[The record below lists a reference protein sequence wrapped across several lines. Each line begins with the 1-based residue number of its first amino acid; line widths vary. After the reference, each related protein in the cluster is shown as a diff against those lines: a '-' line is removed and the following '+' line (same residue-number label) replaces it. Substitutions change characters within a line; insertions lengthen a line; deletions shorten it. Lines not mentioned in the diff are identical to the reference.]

1 LCGTQ
6 IDNQIILD
14 NYINPIPIK
23 QHMDYQKLGFKCG
36 IEIHQQ
42 LDTHKLFCNCP
53 SIVHDENPDIKVI
66 RKLRASAGE
75 TGEIDIAAAYEQQK
89 SMDISYEACST
100 SSCLVELD
108 EEPPHAPNPEAVQIA
123 LQIAKMLDAKTVDQI
138 QVMRKTVVD
147 GSNVSGF
154 QRTMLIAT
162 DGHIETS
169 KGKVNIPI
177 ICLEEEAA
185 KRIKTEKDSVVF
197 RLDRLGVPLVEIG
210 TDASIKDS
218 EHAKE
223 TAEKLGMILR
233 STGKVKRGIG
243 TIRQDVNVSIKGH
256 PRIEIKGFQD
266 LRSMPETIE
275 NEVKRQL
282 EEIKSGK
289 KMEAHVRKAEPG
301 GTTSYLRPMPGAARM
316 YPETDV
322 EPISVG
328 EISAEIP
335 ELIEEKAKRYEKDYS
350 IAKDIAQMLAK
361 SGKSGWFEG
370 YVKEFRNIKPLTIAE
385 TLVSTVKEVR
395 RKYTPKVDDLTES
408 QFRDI
413 FNLLNSG
420 KISKESLVEVLADYA
435 KGEFDIKK
443 YAQMAD
449 SELEKEIKRIIA
461 ENKGIPQNAMIGRV
475 MAKLRGKADGKKIVD
490 IVNKLLK

>member
-1 LCGTQ
+1 
-6 IDNQIILD
+6 
-14 NYINPIPIK
+14 
-23 QHMDYQKLGFKCG
+23 MDYSKLGFKCG

-42 LDTHKLFCNCP
+42 LDTHKLFCSCP

-89 SMDISYEACST
+89 SMEIIYEACST

-108 EEPPHAPNPEAVQIA
+108 EEPPHAPNPEAIQTV
-123 LQIAKMLDAKTVDQI
+123 LQIAKMLNAKTIDQI

-162 DGHIETS
+162 DGHVDTS
-169 KGKVNIPI
+169 KGRVNIPI

-210 TDASIKDS
+210 TDASIKDP

-266 LRSMPETIE
+266 LKSMPDTIE

-282 EEIKSGK
+282 EEIKKGK
-289 KMEAHVRKAEPG
+289 ELEAHVRKAEPD
-301 GTTSYLRPMPGAARM
+301 GTTSFLRPMPGAARM

-322 EPISVG
+322 EPISIG
-328 EISAEIP
+328 EVSIEMP
-335 ELIEEKAKRYEKDYS
+335 ELIEEKAGRYEKEYHL
-350 IAKDIAQMLAK
+350 AKEIAQMLAK
-361 SGKSGWFEG
+361 SGKAEWFEG
-370 YVKEFRNIKPLTIAE
+370 YVKEFKNIKPMAVAE

-395 RKYTPKVDDLTES
+395 RKYTPKVDDLTEA

-413 FNLLNSG
+413 FRLLNEG
-420 KISKESLVEVLADYA
+420 KLSKESLAEVLADYA
-435 KGEFDIKK
+435 KGEFRLDK
-443 YAQMAD
+443 YAQMSD
-449 SELEKEIKRIIA
+449 SELEKDIKEILK
-461 ENKGIPQNAMIGRV
+461 ENKGMPANAMIGRV

-490 IVNKLLK
+490 IINKLLK